1 MRKLSINNRLFIAF
15 IILLVGFILTN
26 FCFVSTKE
34 RSYKQ
39 EMSSAVELTKEWFN
53 IVKQEKELRGIHT
66 DAISNVPNKYLLGDD
81 FTMSTTTLG
90 SLNAKEISTN
100 PDFSALMVRLLKTA
114 NIEEG
119 KTIGVI
125 ASGSFPALSISTLAA
140 LQTLKM
146 NVVLMSSLGA
156 SSYGANQAEATW
168 LDIENWLIEKGNLKF
183 KSQIVSKG
191 AENDV
196 GLGLTDEGNEILEN
210 AGKRNNRILYTPQD
224 LSQAINDRVN
234 IFCSNKIDLL
244 INIGGNQA
252 AIGSCTHSVSIPN
265 GLNKKIQLCDDKYRG
280 VIQEINSKGIPIIH
294 LLNIKDLASRY
305 MLDLSPGI
313 EYSES
318 TNLYTITKN
327 NSITRSIILT
337 LELLTIGLLIS
348 NKSKIKNALYETLNM
363 T

>member
-1 MRKLSINNRLFIAF
+1 MRNLSINIKLLIVF
-15 IILLVGFILTN
+15 IIFLVGFILTN
-26 FCFVSTKE
+26 FYFVTTKE

-39 EMSSAVELTKEWFN
+39 EMLAAVKLTKEWFR
-53 IVKQEKELRGIHT
+53 IVQQQKEIRGIHT

-100 PDFSALMVRLLKTA
+100 PDFSALIVRLLKTA
-114 NIEEG
+114 TIEEG

-125 ASGSFPALSISTLAA
+125 ASGSFPALTISTLAA

-168 LDIENWLIEKGNLKF
+168 LDIENWLIKKGNLKF
-183 KSQIVSKG
+183 RSQLVSKG

-196 GLGLTDEGNEILEN
+196 GLGLTVEGNVILEN
-210 AGKRNNRILYTPQD
+210 AGKRNNRTLYTPENLLQ
-224 LSQAINDRVN
+224 SITDRVQL
-234 IFCSNKIDLL
+234 FCSNNIDLL

-252 AIGSCTHSVSIPN
+252 AMGSCTHSVSIPN
-265 GLNKKIQLCDDKYRG
+265 GLNKNIQLCDDKYRG

-318 TNLYTITKN
+318 TNLYTKIKN
-327 NSITRSIILT
+327 NTIANSIILF
-337 LELLTIGLLIS
+337 LELLSIVILLS
-348 NKSKIKNALYETLNM
+348 NKLKNADTSLSKHIV
-363 T
+363 